1 MATDALITLDQVVT
15 RFMLKYKLPLEDAII
30 YFEHT
35 ANCVRDY
42 YLYDAPDTQ
51 ILKVT
56 INTLST
62 NTGYITMPDSMMS
75 FNGLAKGIDGQWWQF
90 TEKSDMVNT
99 TTTTGLVEGVDTDFG
114 EGEAIED
121 PKTDTYGGVGGVNDY
136 YYMLDW
142 AARRIYVEGISS
154 GTVALQY
161 VSSGIETSGDTYIP
175 DNITPMVDDYLLWKM
190 AIIRGDLKSEPLRER
205 NFTKSELKVRSLVNA
220 MTYSQW
226 SDLLASLCTQAPQR

>member
-15 RFMLKYKLPLEDAII
+15 RFMLKYRLPTEDAVS
-30 YFEHT
+30 YFEHA
-35 ANCVRDY
+35 ANCIRDY
-42 YLYDAPDTQ
+42 YLYDAPDVRMS
-51 ILKVT
+51 KST

-62 NTGYITMPDSMMS
+62 NVGYITMPDDMVS
-75 FNGLAKGIDGQWWQF
+75 FNGLAKGIDGQWWKF

-99 TTTTGLVEGVDTDFG
+99 TTTTGGVEGVDDDFG

-142 AARRIYVEGISS
+142 DARRIYTEGISS

-161 VSSGIETSGDTYIP
+161 VSSGVETSGDTYIP
-175 DNITPMVDDYLLWKM
+175 EFITPLIDDYLLWKM
-190 AIIRGDLKSEPLRER
+190 AIMRGDLKSEQLRER
-205 NFTKSELKVRSLVNA
+205 NFTRSELKIRTLINS
-220 MTYSQW
+220 MTYTQW
-226 SDLLASLCTQAPQR
+226 SDLFASLCSQAPMR